1 MALSSLLLMTENST
15 AAITEL
21 RRQAQFHMDAE
32 QWDAARAALES
43 LLQRTPGDVPTRI
56 QMASVLLRQGRLQAA
71 SRQLLDAVPLLPNHV
86 PLIAQLTV
94 RLLMLGEVEA
104 ARACLDHLARAPHPP
119 ASVLAE
125 QAHLHWMIGDVSSA
139 TSLMGRAVAAGVD
152 GADDRYLHA
161 MLLRCSGKL
170 VDAEG
175 ILASCL
181 QRWPDLGDAAVML
194 VNLRKQTSAANHL
207 DLLRG
212 CLDRL
217 PAPDGAR
224 ASYVRAQFESA
235 VFKVLDDLGSH
246 DEAWAALE
254 RSNAL
259 MHKLNPYNESGEVA
273 AIDALIKASR
283 ELTNRPAAL
292 RPPAGPTPIFIV
304 GMPRSGTT
312 LLNQMLA
319 AHSQVTSAGEIND
332 FPSQL
337 RWMTDA
343 PPAGVQGLLRMIE
356 GAVDIDFAELGARY
370 IRQTAWRAR
379 GRQFYIDKLPI
390 NVRMVPFIRRAL
402 PHAPILHMVRDPMD
416 VCFSNLKV
424 MFGNA
429 SAYCYEQQA
438 LAHYYKQYSRLT
450 DHWRA
455 ALPDAMLDVSYAALV
470 TEPRKTLDRVLIHCG
485 LDPEEGCLHPER
497 NTDPVATQSSAQV
510 REPIHS
516 RSMGEWQHYAKYLGP
531 LQRALA

>member
-1 MALSSLLLMTENST
+1 MTENST

-152 GADDRYLHA
+152 RADDRYLHA

-455 ALPDAMLDVSYAALV
+455 ALPGVMLDVSYAALV
-470 TEPRKTLDRVLIHCG
+470 TEPRKTLDRVLVHCG